1 MPLQLVNIRPPGRS
15 RNQGANKQQQHKNKI
30 NIIKLTLMPDN
41 NKALGKKFSV
51 YFNLIQYFAIPTTSE
66 VIIANI
72 LKQTIVFRLPCLV
85 AQKKFKIA
93 RKPLLLYWL
102 YSALVKYF

>member
-1 MPLQLVNIRPPGRS
+1 
-15 RNQGANKQQQHKNKI
+15 
-30 NIIKLTLMPDN
+30 MPDN

-85 AQKKFKIA
+85 AQKNFKIA

-102 YSALVKYF
+102 YSALVKYFWLTTTVHLLTLFCSSIPMFQCIVA